1 MPWRVHCQTGGLKKT
16 KKLPT
21 ALTSLTGEM
30 TGHLTTVQKG
40 VGRLRGKGGAG
51 PRERQRDGQSP
62 GQLVG
67 GNTQHQATGGNFQHT
82 PAALIHV
89 HKTTYV
95 RKPKDAVNGR
105 FWLTN
110 VRGPVYLPQ
119 RQSFAGY
126 TTFQLLLGFFCY
138 YKWSCY
144 ELLCLNKKNADS
156 GSQQVGSGTW
166 TSAFLTSAQRDPG
179 AAGVRTTQRR
189 GRCTGDPEAPG
200 ELDTKEDRSGTGWQG
215 DHPTI
220 RRTKR
225 GLQPYLTAYLTRI
238 MRSCTVH

>member
-110 VRGPVYLPQ
+110 VRSPVYLPQ

-144 ELLCLNKKNADS
+144 ELLCLNKKKCRFRLS
-156 GSQQVGSGTW
+156 
-166 TSAFLTSAQRDPG
+166 
-179 AAGVRTTQRR
+179 
-189 GRCTGDPEAPG
+189 
-200 ELDTKEDRSGTGWQG
+200 TGWQWYLG
-215 DHPTI
+215 FCISNQRPTRPWRCWCADHTEEREVHRRPRGSRGAGHQGGPKRDGVAGRPSDHP
-220 RRTKR
+220 
-225 GLQPYLTAYLTRI
+225 QD
-238 MRSCTVH
+238 